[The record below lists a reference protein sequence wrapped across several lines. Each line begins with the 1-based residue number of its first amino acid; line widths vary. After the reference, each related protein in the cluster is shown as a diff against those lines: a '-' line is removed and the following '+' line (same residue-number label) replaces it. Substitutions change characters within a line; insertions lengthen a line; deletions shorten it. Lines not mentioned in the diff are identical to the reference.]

1 MSTFSKKQNKK
12 TLGIENLKGVTV
24 MNIPC
29 GKKFGVKFKAETRR
43 NSNHFYGGISDTA
56 HEAAKKA
63 NVMFAELYHGKR
75 AAQKAGYW
83 NLV

>member
-29 GKKFGVKFKAETRR
+29 GRKFGVKYKAETRR
-43 NSNHFYGGISDTA
+43 NSSHFYGGIADTA
-56 HEAAKKA
+56 KEAAKLA
-63 NVMFAELYHGKR
+63 NSMFEQLYHGKR

-83 NLV
+83 NLI

>member
-1 MSTFSKKQNKK
+1 MSTFSKKQSKK
-12 TLGIENLKGVTV
+12 TLGIEKLKGVTV

-43 NSNHFYGGISDTA
+43 NLSHHYGGIADTA
-56 HEAAKKA
+56 NEAAKLA
-63 NVMFAELYHGKR
+63 NTMFSKLYHGQR

-83 NLV
+83 NVI